1 MNTLDKNLLGLIGQK
16 LNFKDIYNLVLT
28 CKYLNKSYETEIFWR
43 NFIIE
48 KTGMVYK
55 NPIKT
60 IQSIHINP
68 QNWINLALEKKKDDL
83 LHFVLTNF
91 KSYMPVI
98 GIFDIEKYIENILNP
113 DVINI
118 YDYIKITSQIIRY
131 EKFRNV
137 KDIYGKEKLTL
148 IMFQAHALY
157 INYDIFYPDLNVFYN
172 SLKIKIINR
181 LFELK
186 QIYRVGESNPFYS

>member
-68 QNWINLALEKKKDDL
+68 QNWIDLALEKRKDDL

-91 KSYMPVI
+91 KSCMPII

-113 DVINI
+113 GVINI
-118 YDYIKITSQIIRY
+118 YDYIKITSQAIY
-131 EKFRNV
+131 KNFRKV
-137 KDIYGKEKLTL
+137 KTICGKSKLTL

-157 INYDIFYPDLNVFYN
+157 INYDIFSPDLNDFYN

-186 QIYRVGESNPFYS
+186 QIYRVGEYNPFYS